1 MAKKSSLVD
10 KALEVS
16 RKNRVPK
23 KPVKTKGKKTVP
35 AVLDWG
41 TGIPED
47 KLAYLNDDE
56 MALVQA
62 KRTFKGKRSVDG
74 VPAFPDPGDTAA
86 GAKSSGPDRGPTGGP
101 SRTSPSS
108 GAGAGSGGLGG
119 GGKGGPGGSPG
130 GSPGAGGSQS
140 SPSGGQS
147 SPSGGSGGQKATPSG
162 GPGGGSLSA
171 PARSAPSSAPSSP
184 AGTRGFTGGFTGG
197 YDPVSSAP
205 PSMSWQGAVDRIAQG
220 SSVIGNPDRQKQFT
234 DRVPQA
240 TPQTVKYSQ
249 EPTVGP
255 NRGLGYPAVSPA
267 NYPPAKQI
275 TDRVLPQGKQYYD
288 RVPTQAMPSA
298 PSTPYG
304 PSVTP
309 ADDPYSQRYSKVA
322 SYLGSVPPTPK
333 PAYQPSDMRAATR
346 SLSVLSGPNQ
356 GLGYSPAAPRSFAQP
371 DYSIGGNGPLSDEG
385 VPSYD
390 RNAQDSLNAKAATR
404 GLDAGILGP
413 SVPAGTAIQR
423 DPYFGAEQVANR
435 YSKPLPSIGVNPN
448 LYSSPVDIS
457 RPTTIA
463 QDPSLA
469 GRAASINP
477 QTGLPV
483 GEKITDRLPGSEAM
497 PPGDVYKTPGPQMAN
512 VSAPVVAPT
521 IGVNPNLYSSP
532 IKIQQPVSPPVDRLV
547 QLSNYAIQRQTPEN
561 LSAAF
566 ANPNAA
572 WGEFAGMENAINR
585 VPASSEFN
593 SFGRN
598 LPSEYT
604 GGFNS
609 SPASAPTTSYS
620 GNVFNTNPMQEAED
634 IRRAVAL
641 AQGPAPSRQQ
651 SQSDINVPGYPGPQ
665 ADISPS
671 QGNYPPSQEPAYD
684 VSPSQQGKWTSA
696 QRNSYLNSLGDNK
709 TGRFQVSQN
718 GGQPQGSPVTPA
730 APMTTLAAM
739 PDWVDYSYLYNDYPQ
754 LALGATP
761 NIGAFNQYNATFRRG
776 GRVGDSIEAA
786 LRLALQGIVSRNKT
800 S

>member
-47 KLAYLNDDE
+47 KLAYLNDEE

-130 GSPGAGGSQS
+130 GSPGAGGSNAGS
-140 SPSGGQS
+140 SGGQS

-356 GLGYSPAAPRSFAQP
+356 GLG
-371 DYSIGGNGPLSDEG
+371 
-385 VPSYD
+385 
-390 RNAQDSLNAKAATR
+390 
-404 GLDAGILGP
+404 
-413 SVPAGTAIQR
+413 
-423 DPYFGAEQVANR
+423 
-435 YSKPLPSIGVNPN
+435 
-448 LYSSPVDIS
+448 
-457 RPTTIA
+457 
-463 QDPSLA
+463 
-469 GRAASINP
+469 
-477 QTGLPV
+477 
-483 GEKITDRLPGSEAM
+483 
-497 PPGDVYKTPGPQMAN
+497 
-512 VSAPVVAPT
+512 
-521 IGVNPNLYSSP
+521 
-532 IKIQQPVSPPVDRLV
+532 
-547 QLSNYAIQRQTPEN
+547 
-561 LSAAF
+561 
-566 ANPNAA
+566 
-572 WGEFAGMENAINR
+572 
-585 VPASSEFN
+585 
-593 SFGRN
+593 
-598 LPSEYT
+598 
-604 GGFNS
+604 
-609 SPASAPTTSYS
+609 
-620 GNVFNTNPMQEAED
+620 
-634 IRRAVAL
+634 
-641 AQGPAPSRQQ
+641 
-651 SQSDINVPGYPGPQ
+651 
-665 ADISPS
+665 
-671 QGNYPPSQEPAYD
+671 
-684 VSPSQQGKWTSA
+684 
-696 QRNSYLNSLGDNK
+696 
-709 TGRFQVSQN
+709 
-718 GGQPQGSPVTPA
+718 
-730 APMTTLAAM
+730 
-739 PDWVDYSYLYNDYPQ
+739 
-754 LALGATP
+754 
-761 NIGAFNQYNATFRRG
+761 
-776 GRVGDSIEAA
+776 
-786 LRLALQGIVSRNKT
+786 
-800 S
+800 

>member
-62 KRTFKGKRSVDG
+62 KREFKGKRKVNG
-74 VPAFPDPGDTAA
+74 VPAFADDSASSTGMSRGDT
-86 GAKSSGPDRGPTGGP
+86 SGTKGST
-101 SRTSPSS
+101 
-108 GAGAGSGGLGG
+108 GAGAGGLGG
-119 GGKGGPGGSPG
+119 GNKGSPGNSPG
-130 GSPGAGGSQS
+130 GSPNAGGSKA
-140 SPSGGQS
+140 SPSGGQPN
-147 SPSGGSGGQKATPSG
+147 SPGGAGGQNATPSG

-171 PARSAPSSAPSSP
+171 PARTTPSSAPSSP
-184 AGTRGFTGGFTGG
+184 AGFGPRQSNMPGN
-197 YDPVSSAP
+197 PVSTAP
-205 PSMSWQGAVDRIAQG
+205 STQSWQGALDRIAKG
-220 SSVIGNPDRQKQFT
+220 SSVVSNPTGQKPFT

-240 TPQTVKYSQ
+240 APQAVRYSQ
-249 EPTVGP
+249 APTVSPNMSGP
-255 NRGLGYPAVSPA
+255 G
-267 NYPPAKQI
+267 NY
-275 TDRVLPQGKQYYD
+275 
-288 RVPTQAMPSA
+288 S
-298 PSTPYG
+298 
-304 PSVTP
+304 
-309 ADDPYSQRYSKVA
+309 
-322 SYLGSVPPTPK
+322 
-333 PAYQPSDMRAATR
+333 
-346 SLSVLSGPNQ
+346 SLSSLTSGAN
-356 GLGYSPAAPRSFAQP
+356 SPFADP
-371 DYSIGGNGPLSDEG
+371 G
-385 VPSYD
+385 VTSYD
-390 RNAQDSLNAKAATR
+390 AEKERDRAIASARTAAQS
-404 GLDAGILGP
+404 GILGP

-457 RPTTIA
+457 RPTTRSIAVSAPGIGVNPNLYSSPVDISRPTTIA

-469 GRAASINP
+469 GRAASANTLGQRLVNASIGAANTIGDYAGSFFGGSPTMAAASAAINP
-477 QTGLPV
+477 QTGLPF
-483 GEKITDRLPGSEAM
+483 GEKITDRPPGSEAM
-497 PPGDVYKTPGPQMAN
+497 PPGDVYKTPGP

-561 LSAAF
+561 LSVAF

-572 WGEFAGMENAINR
+572 WGEFAGMENAMNR

-593 SFGRN
+593 SFGSN

-620 GNVFNTNPMQEAED
+620 GNPFNTGYPSPQTED
-634 IRRAVAL
+634 IRRAVEIAQES
-641 AQGPAPSRQQ
+641 AAPKKQGP
-651 SQSDINVPGYPGPQ
+651 INVHGYPAQQ

-671 QGNYPPSQEPAYD
+671 QGDYSPSQAPAYD
-684 VSPSQQGKWTSA
+684 VSPSQQSGWTSA
-696 QRNSYLNSLGDNK
+696 QRDAYLGSLGNSK
-709 TGRFQVSQN
+709 TGQVQVSQN
-718 GGQPQGSPVTPA
+718 GGQPQGSPVVPA
-730 APMTTLAAM
+730 APMTTLAPM

-761 NIGAFNQYNATFRRG
+761 NIGAFNQYNATFKRG

>member
-62 KRTFKGKRSVDG
+62 KREFKGKRSVDG

-119 GGKGGPGGSPG
+119 GGKGGAGGSPG
-130 GSPGAGGSQS
+130 GSPGAGGSNAGS
-140 SPSGGQS
+140 SGGQS
-147 SPSGGSGGQKATPSG
+147 SPSGGAGGQKATPSS

-171 PARSAPSSAPSSP
+171 PARTTPSSAPSSP
-184 AGTRGFTGGFTGG
+184 AGFGPRQSNMPGN
-197 YDPVSSAP
+197 PVSTAP
-205 PSMSWQGAVDRIAQG
+205 STQSWQGAVDRIAQG
-220 SSVIGNPDRQKQFT
+220 SSVVGNPTGVKQFT

-240 TPQTVKYSQ
+240 APKAVSYSQ
-249 EPTVGP
+249 TPTVGP
-255 NRGLGYPAVSPA
+255 NRGLGSF
-267 NYPPAKQI
+267 
-275 TDRVLPQGKQYYD
+275 
-288 RVPTQAMPSA
+288 
-298 PSTPYG
+298 
-304 PSVTP
+304 
-309 ADDPYSQRYSKVA
+309 
-322 SYLGSVPPTPK
+322 
-333 PAYQPSDMRAATR
+333 
-346 SLSVLSGPNQ
+346 
-356 GLGYSPAAPRSFAQP
+356 PAAPGNFAQP
-371 DYSIGGNGPLSDEG
+371 DYSIGGNSPLSDPG

-390 RNAQDSLNAKAATR
+390 RNAQDSLNARAATR
-404 GLDAGILGP
+404 GLDTGILGP

-423 DPYFGAEQVANR
+423 DPYFGAEQIANR
-435 YSKPLPSIGVNPN
+435 FSGSMPSIGVNTTAYSAPIGPTLSQKLNADAQENIFSGSPKTRSIAVSAPGIGVNPN
-448 LYSSPVDIS
+448 LYSSPVTIS

-469 GRAASINP
+469 GRAASANTLGQRLVNASIGAANTIGDYAGSFFGGSPTMAAASAAINP

-483 GEKITDRLPGSEAM
+483 GEKITDRLPGSESI
-497 PPGDVYKTPGPQMAN
+497 PPGDLAKTPGKQFTDRIAPDPSFLEKNYPPQPTEAAYDLADAQEQQAMIRDALRN
-512 VSAPVVAPT
+512 ITGESLGLTRSATFPQETPT
-521 IGVNPNLYSSP
+521 VNPSVN
-532 IKIQQPVSPPVDRLV
+532 V
-547 QLSNYAIQRQTPEN
+547 Q
-561 LSAAF
+561 
-566 ANPNAA
+566 
-572 WGEFAGMENAINR
+572 
-585 VPASSEFN
+585 
-593 SFGRN
+593 
-598 LPSEYT
+598 
-604 GGFNS
+604 
-609 SPASAPTTSYS
+609 PASAPAQSY
-620 GNVFNTNPMQEAED
+620 TKNPYNKSPAEQARD
-634 IRRAVAL
+634 IRQAISIATAPPAASAAAADPVVMNTPA
-641 AQGPAPSRQQ
+641 GPITQ
-651 SQSDINVPGYPGPQ
+651 SQMNKMSPEDQQKLNDWKNSQSKPAKNPTEVNVPGYPGAQ
-665 ADISPS
+665 AGISPS
-671 QGNYPPSQEPAYD
+671 QGDYSPSQAPAYD
-684 VSPSQQGKWTSA
+684 VSPSQQSGWTSA
-696 QRNSYLNSLGDNK
+696 QRDAYLGSLGNSK
-709 TGRFQVSQN
+709 TGQVQVSQN
-718 GGQPQGSPVTPA
+718 GGQPQGSPVVPA
-730 APMTTLAAM
+730 APMTTLAPM

-761 NIGAFNQYNATFRRG
+761 NIGAFNQYNATFKRG